1 MKDGGPRSE
10 SSRPPLP
17 PRSHHYQS
25 PTSPPPPARAQA
37 STPRACRVSRS
48 HTPCPCYPPS
58 HHLTLPTPSN
68 YKSCQGAP
76 LPGRA
81 SHRAPA
87 RTTLQPLVTAH
98 CHTRPPH
105 TSPTTCALPCR
116 LLGVGVGPRAV
127 ADEGQ
132 PHQRVLRPEQHPRHC
147 GGGGQ
152 AAGGNVTVECEMQAA
167 AWGMANGR
175 RMRR

>member
-1 MKDGGPRSE
+1 MSCRQVPQECTGPGRPAHCPGSSAAAAVPSGKKRGWGRLGRGWEGWGRGVRVGGPRSE

-25 PTSPPPPARAQA
+25 PTPPPPRARAQA

-48 HTPCPCYPPS
+48 HTPRPCYPPS

-87 RTTLQPLVTAH
+87 RTTLQPH
-98 CHTRPPH
+98 CPLPYTPPPH
-105 TSPTTCALPCR
+105 QPPPPVRS
-116 LLGVGVGPRAV
+116 RA
-127 ADEGQ
+127 ACWE
-132 PHQRVLRPEQHPRHC
+132 
-147 GGGGQ
+147 
-152 AAGGNVTVECEMQAA
+152 
-167 AWGMANGR
+167 
-175 RMRR
+175 